1 MGTRQILFT
10 MLLGL
15 GFVGSCRKVEPTRP
29 AARDFSRDPPGI
41 ESATIRPLPNG
52 QPGGNAVLEVRFE
65 QGDSSVQQ
73 GVSIYP
79 RGKEIVLRDDGS
91 NGDSTAHDG
100 VFSAIVDFDFA
111 ELGKDVARG
120 AALKSN
126 TMPQI
131 IFRGREVIGIED
143 TAMVRGRLARFAALR
158 DINNVI
164 SARMRINLFDLVPA
178 VDPMSIDPARSLIV
192 THPAVVTDTL
202 RTVNPC
208 ALPGAPGNP
217 NGTWTFKHLVT
228 EMVGSTGID
237 PADFV
242 ERWLQKW
249 NASQPVTSGFNAA
262 PRGTIQTRI
271 INPWPRT
278 GGKLDLDHSPFRLA
292 AIVNRID
299 LGDNPAY
306 GGRGSAGEG
315 RFIFGVQN
323 RDSGT
328 VGCQFLPFSVIFEYG
343 IPKHTCP
350 DVRAWAL
357 RWVALSSLPLGSA
370 TYNDSLEKITEVFV
384 RANADPAKPNGSAL
398 NQLRTNENALDP
410 LWELREFA
418 IDSATHQLKEVTT
431 KQTTDETLNTQP
443 VIATYVNA
451 NAPAI
456 KLDKHVV
463 PDHFPGATDPFMAAT
478 SRATPTNQLNTHFR
492 ATGIVDNDA
501 RFHFSLNTCSACHI
515 RETQTPFLHVD
526 PRPMPAQ
533 LSRFMTGLTP
543 SITDSPDLFFVV
555 DPVVGLPTTHPFNDL
570 DRRRKKL
577 ASIAGSSCFRIILVP
592 PRHLF
597 EELPPIPP
605 RGPLP
610 VIRDPRLN
618 GLNDPLRMTH

>member
-29 AARDFSRDPPGI
+29 AARDFSRNPPGI

-178 VDPMSIDPARSLIV
+178 VDPMS
-192 THPAVVTDTL
+192 
-202 RTVNPC
+202 
-208 ALPGAPGNP
+208 
-217 NGTWTFKHLVT
+217 
-228 EMVGSTGID
+228 M
-237 PADFV
+237 